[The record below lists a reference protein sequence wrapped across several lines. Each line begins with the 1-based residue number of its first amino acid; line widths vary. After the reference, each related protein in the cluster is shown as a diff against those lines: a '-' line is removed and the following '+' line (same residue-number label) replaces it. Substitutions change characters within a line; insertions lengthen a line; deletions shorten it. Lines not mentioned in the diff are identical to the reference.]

1 MLSIILS
8 FERIADASGSGNAAT
23 GPHLAGS
30 GGGGAA
36 NATGGGGN
44 PNTILMDTRGNVN
57 LKLTVSATNL
67 DKKDFGIFG
76 KSDPYFILSREAV
89 PRIYRSETVRKN
101 LTPSWEPANVSLI
114 NFCGG
119 DDTVPIS
126 VRKCDL

>member
-1 MLSIILS
+1 MLLIILS
-8 FERIADASGSGNAAT
+8 FERIADASGGGNAAT

-36 NATGGGGN
+36 NAAGGGGN

-89 PRIYRSETVRKN
+89 PSIYRSETVRKN
-101 LTPSWEPANVSLI
+101 LTPSWEPVNVSLI